1 MKNMSNELVTVIIVG
16 LIILISGAMVIIQ
29 KNSTKKSTENAVAT
43 ATPSSSPSA
52 EASADN
58 AETFTAHQVKL
69 STSKGDILI
78 NLYPEDAP
86 KTVKNFVT
94 LGKRGYYNGVTFH
107 RVIKDFMIQGGD
119 PTGTGTAGESIY
131 GAKFEDE
138 FNSHKIVAGTVAM
151 ANSGKNTNGSQF
163 FIVTESAQTQ
173 LDGVH
178 TAFGQVADDASMA
191 VVRAIAA
198 VEVDSSDK
206 PTTAITMTGME
217 ITKE

>member
-1 MKNMSNELVTVIIVG
+1 MKNMSNELVTVIVVG

-29 KNSTKKSTENAVAT
+29 KNSTKKSSDNAVAT
-43 ATPSSSPSA
+43 ATPSPEATASPTDQTIYS
-52 EASADN
+52 
-58 AETFTAHQVKL
+58 AHQVKL

-78 NLYPEDAP
+78 NLFPEDAP
-86 KTVKNFVT
+86 KTVQNFVT
-94 LGKRGYYNGVTFH
+94 LGKRGYYNNLTFH

-119 PTGTGTAGESIY
+119 PTGTGSGGESIF

-138 FNSHKIVAGTVAM
+138 INSHKIVAGTLAM

-163 FIVTESAQTQ
+163 FIVTESAQTH

-191 VVRAIAA
+191 VVKAIAA
-198 VEVDSSDK
+198 VEVDGSDK
-206 PTTAITMTGME
+206 PATAVTMTGLTVVQE
-217 ITKE
+217 